1 MLFSSLTFLYAFLPP
16 VLLLAFLRRDVR
28 WQNGVLLA
36 ASLLFYAWG
45 DPRSL
50 PLLLGT
56 ALAVWA
62 CGLGIAGGKR
72 PAIRRGCFALSLLL
86 LIGTLFLFKYL
97 NFFAS
102 TLSALAGQ
110 SWSLRQIALPAAISF
125 TTFQLLSYVID
136 LKRGQIRPEKNL
148 FRFLLYVCFFPQLLQ
163 GPIVRYGEMASELS
177 VRYIRR
183 DDVLSG
189 SRRFVLGLAKKVL
202 LADTVAVIASRI
214 YAAPSLAG
222 TSALW
227 LAGLCYTL
235 QIYFDFSG
243 YSDMALGL
251 GLLFGFHLP
260 ENFSYPYAARSVTEF
275 WRRWHMTLSRW
286 FRDYVYI
293 PLGGNRVS
301 RPRFLLNI
309 LAVWALTGLW
319 HGASW
324 NFVLWGV
331 YNGVLLL
338 LEKLVFKH
346 RDRLPAPLQNLI
358 TFLLVLVGWVIF
370 SLPDFSV
377 LSRVLRGMFV
387 FSPTDW
393 KALLCMDTSMVSK
406 LPALLPALLFS
417 FPLFDKLRV
426 REDGLL
432 SALAVNGFYLGLLAV
447 CILFLISQSFH
458 PFLYFNF

>member
-16 VLLLAFLRRDVR
+16 VLLLALLRRDVR
-28 WQNGVLLA
+28 WQNGLLLA

-50 PLLLGT
+50 PLLLCT
-56 ALAVWA
+56 TLAVWA
-62 CGLGIAGGKR
+62 FGLGIAGGKR

-102 TLSALAGQ
+102 TLSALAGR
-110 SWSLRQIALPAAISF
+110 SWRLRRIALPAAISF

-163 GPIVRYGEMASELS
+163 GPIVRYGEIARELS
-177 VRYIRR
+177 VRRSGWEN
-183 DDVLSG
+183 VLSG
-189 SRRFVLGLAKKVL
+189 ARRFVLGLAKKVL
-202 LADTVAVIASRI
+202 LADTVAVIASQI
-214 YAAPSLAG
+214 YAAPTLAG

-251 GLLFGFHLP
+251 GLFFGFHLP
-260 ENFSYPYAARSVTEF
+260 ENFNYPYAARSVTEF

-309 LAVWALTGLW
+309 LTVWALTGLW

-331 YNGVLLL
+331 YNGALLL
-338 LEKLVFKH
+338 LEKLVFKR
-346 RDRLPAPLQNLI
+346 RDRLPAPLQILI

-370 SLPDFSV
+370 DLTDFSV
-377 LSRVLRGMFV
+377 LARVLRGMFV
-387 FSPTDW
+387 YTPTDW
-393 KALLCMDTSMVSK
+393 KALLCVDATLVSR
-406 LPALLPALLFS
+406 LPALVPALLFS
-417 FPLFDKLRV
+417 FPLFEKLRI
-426 REDGLL
+426 REDGLF
-432 SALAVNGFYLGLLAV
+432 SALLVNGFYGGLLLV